1 MPLSISKLTKLLEE
15 KNFFV
20 KRYYKLYGTCAFVEM
35 ISNTSSTTFM
45 MYIQS
50 KYEFK
55 SNEPNTYKLKYIS
68 LSESDKEEV
77 SDEYAGSPKEDML
90 EKAYEN
96 ISLNHNYGKKKS
108 EMSIFF

>member
-1 MPLSISKLTKLLEE
+1 MPLSISKLTKLLED
-15 KNFFV
+15 KNFSV

-55 SNEPNTYKLKYIS
+55 INDVLVFKYWLNCFSTEFLLSIFKLDKCKEASFAFSPIFFMYKFLDIFT
-68 LSESDKEEV
+68 L
-77 SDEYAGSPKEDML
+77 L
-90 EKAYEN
+90 
-96 ISLNHNYGKKKS
+96 LNHLY
-108 EMSIFF
+108 E